1 MKKILYV
8 APDISIPHTGDFV
21 GGSTHVLKV
30 AESLAKR
37 GNKVFKISR
46 KHPSGAN
53 QLLAMAKPW
62 VVPIR

>member
-1 MKKILYV
+1 VHEYGYSIEKRLKAKLRRMHKKNKKLYDAVMKSVEEI
-8 APDISIPHTGDFV
+8 T
-21 GGSTHVLKV
+21 
-30 AESLAKR
+30 
-37 GNKVFKISR
+37 R

>member
-1 MKKILYV
+1 MGKEMDWGTLLRESAANIRQLSLYYPV
-8 APDISIPHTGDFV
+8 EKDAA
-21 GGSTHVLKV
+21 KV
-30 AESLAKR
+30 T
-37 GNKVFKISR
+37 R

>member
-1 MKKILYV
+1 METYQRYLT
-8 APDISIPHTGDFV
+8 PGFEPFDP
-21 GGSTHVLKV
+21 L
-30 AESLAKR
+30 ELA
-37 GNKVFKISR
+37 R